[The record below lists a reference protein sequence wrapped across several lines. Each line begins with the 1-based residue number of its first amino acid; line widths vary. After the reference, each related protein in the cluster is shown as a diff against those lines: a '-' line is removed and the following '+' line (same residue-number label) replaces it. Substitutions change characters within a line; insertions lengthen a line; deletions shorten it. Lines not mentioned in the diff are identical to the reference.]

1 MHSQLARWFSAGV
14 CLVLAAWVAMGAVV
28 RPLIADVL
36 DRRARLA
43 EERGDLAIAVQSA
56 LDSLQIQPFRL
67 STQYLLAGLLS
78 RLPTVEAHEMAIEQ
92 CLRIQEFAPDYADV
106 TFNLGQLYL
115 AAGQPSDAL
124 AHLRRAAEINP
135 YDVWRLL
142 TLASALHDLKQDDE
156 ALRQLDRAL
165 QLQPD
170 NQAARELLL
179 EIQRV
184 P

>member
-1 MHSQLARWFSAGV
+1 
-14 CLVLAAWVAMGAVV
+14 
-28 RPLIADVL
+28 
-36 DRRARLA
+36 
-43 EERGDLAIAVQSA
+43 
-56 LDSLQIQPFRL
+56 
-67 STQYLLAGLLS
+67 
-78 RLPTVEAHEMAIEQ
+78 
-92 CLRIQEFAPDYADV
+92 
-106 TFNLGQLYL
+106 
-115 AAGQPSDAL
+115 
-124 AHLRRAAEINP
+124 LRRAAEINP